1 MSFAESIRTCLT
13 KYVDFKG
20 RASRSEY
27 WWFVLFIFLA
37 YVGVGVVG
45 SVAKAPALILVV
57 PFALLLPQLAAGVRR
72 LHDTGKSGWWYL
84 ISLIPYV
91 GGIVVLVLLAQG
103 SQASTNQYG
112 PAQGLP
118 ARPDKD
124 ALPGLPESP
133 PAPPSPITSH

>member
-37 YVGVGVVG
+37 YFGVAVVAEI
-45 SVAKAPALILVV
+45 AKAPALILVV
-57 PFALLLPQLAAGVRR
+57 PLALLLPQLAAGVRR

-84 ISLIPYV
+84 ICLVPYV

-112 PAQGLP
+112 PALGVP
-118 ARPDKD
+118 TRPDKD
-124 ALPGLPESP
+124 ALLDPAESP
-133 PAPPSPITSH
+133 PAPPSRLTYQ

>member
-84 ISLIPYV
+84 ICLIPYV
-91 GGIVVLVLLAQG
+91 GGIVVLVLLA
-103 SQASTNQYG
+103 
-112 PAQGLP
+112 
-118 ARPDKD
+118 
-124 ALPGLPESP
+124 
-133 PAPPSPITSH
+133 

>member
-37 YVGVGVVG
+37 YVGIGVVA

-57 PFALLLPQLAAGVRR
+57 PFVLLLPQLAVGVRR

-84 ISLIPYV
+84 ICLVPYV

-103 SQASTNQYG
+103 SQAIANQYG
-112 PAQGLP
+112 PALGVP
-118 ARPDKD
+118 TRPDRG
-124 ALPGLPESP
+124 ALLWSAESP
-133 PAPPSPITSH
+133 PAPPSRLNYQ